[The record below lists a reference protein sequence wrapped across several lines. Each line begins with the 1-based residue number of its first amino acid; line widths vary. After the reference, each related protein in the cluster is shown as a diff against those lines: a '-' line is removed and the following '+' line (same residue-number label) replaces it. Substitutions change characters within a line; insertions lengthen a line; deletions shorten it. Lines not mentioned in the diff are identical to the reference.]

1 MRKTTISG
9 QGLAAIFA
17 LISSNPANGQ
27 QKPIGGSPAGEQEP
41 AEVAPAMDKQSDED
55 VPAPEQSGTPSD
67 TTNGSIDDIF
77 QQVFGKQRPALEKG
91 DYSVLIEGINVGTY
105 VVTPDEG
112 DSEGSVD
119 AAFVSNVLA
128 PTTVDDTAA
137 LLRNLASGREE
148 VSFDALREL
157 GISITFDHT
166 QLVLKIEIPAAIRT
180 IRNLDLRGIGQRS
193 DIDIVE
199 QSDISAY
206 VSVRAGA
213 TFVEDSKFVP
223 SGFDR
228 LASDIDLALNLYGVV
243 AEAELRYDDSRVRKF
258 TRGDVRLTYDDRD
271 SLVRYELGD
280 LNVATRPFQN
290 APNIAGI
297 SAYRNFNI
305 NPYLNVRP
313 SPSQAFELDR
323 PARVEV
329 LLNGSLVRTFDLRSG
344 RYNLRDFPLVPS
356 AGNDI
361 ELRITYAS
369 GETETRIYPAF
380 FDLELLAPGLVDFA
394 LNVGLPYTDDN
405 GVRRYDDNDYNGTGF
420 VRYGLNSELTVGL
433 NWEGSRQFNLVG
445 GEFVWALPF
454 GTFGLNAA
462 TNINDPG
469 LDTGKVTFQY
479 RWRDT
484 DPDKERTIDGLI
496 TLTGKNFQT
505 LDQLFSDNLLS
516 KQARFRAGQKVGPDS
531 RAQIYAGY
539 EGYRGTLLSDVYYAG
554 INYSRQLSFG
564 SMSVS
569 AEYRKNQ
576 EGSGP
581 VFRVGLSIPL
591 GRGSLTSSYTTD
603 DNVARLDYNRIAS
616 SGVNSFGYNASVERR
631 DGSDRQFVRG
641 TYVNN
646 RFETSIQQI
655 ARNYFSDGN
664 RDLRTEVTFGTALA
678 MADGQFAI
686 GRPVRN
692 SFAIVKAN
700 KKAGDYQLAVEPRTG
715 FGSSRT
721 KYSAYSGALGPA
733 LLTTLTPY
741 FNRSIQVDAPD
752 AEAGTSLGGQV
763 FGLNPGYRSGYNLE
777 VGNARNVSLL
787 GNMVDRDGDPLVF
800 VTGLARDTENLD
812 ESVEPTQIFTNAKGR
827 FFLEGLE
834 AGRTY
839 DITVTADG
847 QTATEAVTIPKDVT
861 GIYELEAHLAY
872 DLDFEAEG
880 ENDD

>member
-1 MRKTTISG
+1 MRKSTILG
-9 QGLAAIFA
+9 QSLAAIVA
-17 LISSNPANGQ
+17 MISSNPANGSQ
-27 QKPIGGSPAGEQEP
+27 NPGGAGP
-41 AEVAPAMDKQSDED
+41 VVAKQPDENAQATDQSDIL
-55 VPAPEQSGTPSD
+55 PD
-67 TTNGSIDDIF
+67 TNVDSVDDIF
-77 QQVFGKQRPALEKG
+77 QQVFGKQRPALEKD
-91 DYSVLIEGINVGTY
+91 DYSVLIEDINVGTY
-105 VVTPDEG
+105 LVTPDDG
-112 DSEGSVD
+112 DSQGSVD

-128 PTTVDDTAA
+128 PTTVDETAS
-137 LLRNLASGREE
+137 LLKNLAGGRDE
-148 VSFDALREL
+148 VPFDALRKL
-157 GISITFDHT
+157 GLSVKFDRT
-166 QLVLKIEIPAAIRT
+166 QLVLRIEIPAAIRT
-180 IRNLDLRGIGQRS
+180 VRNLNLRGISQRS

-206 VSVRAGA
+206 ISVRAGA

-223 SGFDR
+223 TGFDR
-228 LASDIDLALNLYGVV
+228 FASDIDMALNLYGVV

-258 TRGDVRLTYDDRD
+258 TRGDIRLTYDDRD
-271 SLVRYELGD
+271 ALVRYELGD

-344 RYNLRDFPLVPS
+344 RYNLRDFPLIPS

-369 GETETRIYPAF
+369 GETEIRIYPAF
-380 FDLELLAPGLVDFA
+380 FDLELLAPGLFDFA
-394 LNVGLPYTDDN
+394 VNMGLPYTDDN

-420 VRYGLNSELTVGL
+420 IRYGVNSELTVGL

-454 GTFGLNAA
+454 GTFGLNAS

-469 LDTGKVTFQY
+469 VDTGKITLQY

-484 DPDKERTIDGLI
+484 DPNTERTIDGLV
-496 TLTGKNFQT
+496 TFTGKKFQT

-539 EGYRGTLLSDVYYAG
+539 EGYRGALLSDVYYAG
-554 INYSRQLSFG
+554 INYSRQLRFG
-564 SMSVS
+564 SVSLS

-576 EGSGP
+576 DRSGP
-581 VFRVGLSIPL
+581 VVRVGLSVPL

-603 DNVARLDYNRIAS
+603 DNVARIDYNRIAS
-616 SGVNSFGYNASVERR
+616 SGANSFGYNASVERR
-631 DGSDRQFVRG
+631 DGSDRQLIRS
-641 TYVNN
+641 TYVGN

-700 KKAGDYQLAVEPRTG
+700 KKAGDHQLAVEPRTG

-763 FGLNPGYRSGYNLE
+763 FGLNPGYRSGYSLE

-800 VTGLARDTENLD
+800 ITGLARDASILE
-812 ESVEPTQIFTNAKGR
+812 ESAEAIQIFTNAKGR
-827 FFLEGLE
+827 FFLEGVE

-847 QTATEAVTIPKDVT
+847 QTAMEAVAIPEGVT
-861 GIYELEAHLAY
+861 GIYELTAHLAY

>member
-1 MRKTTISG
+1 MRKTTISSHG
-9 QGLAAIFA
+9 VAAIIA
-17 LISSNPANGQ
+17 LILANPANGEK
-27 QKPIGGSPAGEQEP
+27 KPS
-41 AEVAPAMDKQSDED
+41 EVAPAFDKPSGED
-55 VPAPEQSGTPSD
+55 VEAGDQDKDIQAGAQPD
-67 TTNGSIDDIF
+67 TSPDTMNDSVDDIF
-77 QQVFGKQRPALEKG
+77 KQVFGKQRPALGKD
-91 DYSVLIEGINVGTY
+91 DYGVLIEDINVGTY
-105 VVTPDEG
+105 LVTPDDG
-112 DSEGSVD
+112 DRQGSVD
-119 AAFVSNVLA
+119 AGFVSNVLA
-128 PTTVDDTAA
+128 PTTIDETAS
-137 LLRNLASGREE
+137 LLRNLASGRDE
-148 VSFDALREL
+148 VPFDALREL
-157 GISITFDHT
+157 GLSVKFDRT
-166 QLVLKIEIPAAIRT
+166 QLVLRIEIPAAIRT
-180 IRNLDLRGIGQRS
+180 VRNLNLRGISQRS

-199 QSDISAY
+199 QSDISGY
-206 VSVRAGA
+206 ISVRAGA
-213 TFVEDSKFVP
+213 TFVEDSEFTP
-223 SGFDR
+223 TGFDR
-228 LASDIDLALNLYGVV
+228 FASDIDMALNLYGVV
-243 AEAELRYDDSRVRKF
+243 AEAELRYDNSRARKF

-297 SAYRNFNI
+297 SAYRNFSI
-305 NPYLNVRP
+305 NPYLNIRP

-329 LLNGSLVRTFDLRSG
+329 LLNGSLVRAFDLRSG

-394 LNVGLPYTDDN
+394 FNMGLPYTNDN

-420 VRYGLNSELTVGL
+420 VRYGLNSNLTVGL
-433 NWEGSRQFNLVG
+433 NWEGSRRFNLVG

-454 GTFGLNAA
+454 GTFGLNAS
-462 TNINDPG
+462 TNLNNPG
-469 LDTGKVTFQY
+469 TDTGKVTLQY

-484 DPDKERTIDGLI
+484 DPAKERTIDGLVS
-496 TLTGKNFQT
+496 LTGRNFQT

-516 KQARFRAGQKVGPDS
+516 RQIRFRAGQKVGPVS

-554 INYSRQLSFG
+554 INYSRQLGIG
-564 SMSVS
+564 SISVS
-569 AEYRKNQ
+569 AEYRKDQ
-576 EGSGP
+576 DGGGP
-581 VFRVGLSIPL
+581 VFRVGLSVPL

-603 DNVARLDYNRIAS
+603 DNVARVDYNRIAS

-631 DGSDRQFVRG
+631 DGSDRQLVRA
-641 TYVNN
+641 TYINN

-686 GRPVRN
+686 GRPIRN

-700 KKAGDYQLAVEPRTG
+700 KDAGDNQLAVEPRTG

-777 VGNARNVSLL
+777 VGSARNVSVL

-800 VTGLARDTENLD
+800 VTGLARDASILE
-812 ESVEPTQIFTNAKGR
+812 ESAEATQIFTNAKGR
-827 FFLEGLE
+827 FFLEGVQ

-839 DITVTADG
+839 DITVTAAG
-847 QTATEAVTIPKDVT
+847 QTATEAVAIPEGVT
-861 GIYELEAHLAY
+861 GIYELKAHLAY

>member
-1 MRKTTISG
+1 MLKTIISG
-9 QGLAAIFA
+9 QSLAAIVV
-17 LISSNPANGQ
+17 LISAQPANGA
-27 QKPIGGSPAGEQEP
+27 QKSSG
-41 AEVAPAMDKQSDED
+41 VAPVTDKQADEAAQAAD
-55 VPAPEQSGTPSD
+55 QSD
-67 TTNGSIDDIF
+67 TSPETINDSVDDIF
-77 QQVFGKQRPALEKG
+77 QQVFGKQRPALEKD
-91 DYSVLIEGINVGTY
+91 DYSVLIEDINVGTY
-105 VVTPDEG
+105 LVTPDDG
-112 DSEGSVD
+112 DSEGSVE

-128 PTTVDDTAA
+128 PTTVDETAS
-137 LLRNLASGREE
+137 LLKNLASGRAE
-148 VSFDALREL
+148 VQFYDLREL
-157 GISITFDHT
+157 GLSIKFDRT
-166 QLVLKIEIPAAIRT
+166 QLVLRIEIPAAIRT
-180 IRNLDLRGIGQRS
+180 IRNLNLRGISQRS

-206 VSVRAGA
+206 ISVRAGA
-213 TFVEDSKFVP
+213 TFVEDSELT
-223 SGFDR
+223 STGFDR
-228 LASDIDLALNLYGVV
+228 LASDIDMALNLYGVV
-243 AEAELRYDDSRVRKF
+243 AEAELRYDDSRARKF

-380 FDLELLAPGLVDFA
+380 FDLELLAPGLIDFA
-394 LNVGLPYTDDN
+394 LNVGVPYTDDN
-405 GVRRYDDNDYNGTGF
+405 GVRRYNDNDYNGTGF
-420 VRYGLNSELTVGL
+420 IRYGLNSNLTVGL

-445 GEFVWALPF
+445 GEFVWASPF
-454 GTFGLNAA
+454 GTFGLNAS
-462 TNINDPG
+462 TNINNPG
-469 LDTGKVTFQY
+469 IDTGKVTFQY

-484 DPDKERTIDGLI
+484 DPNTERTIDGMV

-539 EGYRGTLLSDVYYAG
+539 EGYRGALLSDVYYAG
-554 INYSRQLSFG
+554 INYSRQLRFG
-564 SMSVS
+564 SVSVS

-576 EGSGP
+576 DGSGP
-581 VFRVGLSIPL
+581 VFRVGLSVPL

-616 SGVNSFGYNASVERR
+616 SGVNSFGYNTSVERR
-631 DGSDRQFVRG
+631 DGSDRQLVRG
-641 TYVNN
+641 TYINN

-655 ARNYFSDGN
+655 ARNYFSDGK

-692 SFAIVKAN
+692 SFAIIKPN

-715 FGSSRT
+715 FGSSST

-800 VTGLARDTENLD
+800 VTGVARDASILE
-812 ESVEPTQIFTNAKGR
+812 EGAEATQIFTNAKGR
-827 FFLEGLE
+827 FFLEGVE

-839 DITVTADG
+839 DITVTAAG
-847 QTATEAVTIPKDVT
+847 QTATEAVTIPEDVI
-861 GIYELEAHLAY
+861 GIYKLKAHLAY